1 MRVKLVLIF
10 RHQNKPIVYRKKPED
25 KLSMW
30 NINIKIDGKKIEPSS
45 HVKYLGILINS
56 FLNWNFHI
64 DELSTKLSCAVG
76 MLAKIRHYINEKKL
90 SMVYHG
96 IFSSLL
102 LYGSQI
108 WGQSNQSVSKMEKLQ
123 NKPLRIINFKPFR
136 YSVNS
141 LYNKC
146 EILKF
151 GASIKLSNFLYAHG
165 NIKGNLPTTL
175 CAGITL
181 VDSKH
186 SQITRNQKGNQV
198 NIPTVRSK
206 TSGANSIKSKSVN
219 TWNDLNKLFI
229 KKQFVNQKRNFCKS
243 LIKSY
248 FIKGYV

>member
-1 MRVKLVLIF
+1 M
-10 RHQNKPIVYRKKPED
+10 YRKKPED

-30 NINIKIDGKKIEPSS
+30 NITIKIDGKKIEPST
-45 HVKYLGILINS
+45 HVKYLGILI
-56 FLNWNFHI
+56 
-64 DELSTKLSCAVG
+64 ELSTKLSRAVG
-76 MLAKIRHYINEKKL
+76 MLTKIRHYINAKTL

-108 WGQSNQSVSKMEKLQ
+108 RGQSNQSVSKMEKLQ

-151 GASIKLSNFLYAHG
+151 GDSIKLSNFLYAHD

-181 VDSKH
+181 LDSKH

-198 NIPTVRSK
+198 NIPTVRTK
-206 TSGANSIKSKSVN
+206 TSGSNSIKSKSEN
-219 TWNDLNKLFI
+219 TWNDLIKLFI
-229 KKQFVNQKRNFCKS
+229 KKHL
-243 LIKSY
+243 LIKKE
-248 FIKGYV
+248 IIINL

>member
-1 MRVKLVLIF
+1 
-10 RHQNKPIVYRKKPED
+10 
-25 KLSMW
+25 MW
-30 NINIKIDGKKIEPSS
+30 NINIKIDGKKIEPLF
-45 HVKYLGILINS
+45 HVKYLGILIDS

-76 MLAKIRHYINEKKL
+76 MLAKIRHYINEKRL

-108 WGQSNQSVSKMEKLQ
+108 WGQSNQSVTKIEKLQ
-123 NKPLRIINFKPFR
+123 NKASRIINFKPLR

-146 EILKF
+146 KILKF
-151 GASIKLSNFLYAHG
+151 GDSIMLLNFLYAHG

-181 VDSKH
+181 LDSKH

-198 NIPTVRSK
+198 NIPTVR
-206 TSGANSIKSKSVN
+206 TNSIKSKSVN
-219 TWNDLNKLFI
+219 TWNDLNNLFI

-248 FIKGYV
+248 FIKRYVQV

>member
-1 MRVKLVLIF
+1 
-10 RHQNKPIVYRKKPED
+10 
-25 KLSMW
+25 
-30 NINIKIDGKKIEPSS
+30 
-45 HVKYLGILINS
+45 
-56 FLNWNFHI
+56 
-64 DELSTKLSCAVG
+64 
-76 MLAKIRHYINEKKL
+76 
-90 SMVYHG
+90 
-96 IFSSLL
+96 
-102 LYGSQI
+102 
-108 WGQSNQSVSKMEKLQ
+108 MEKLQ
-123 NKPLRIINFKPFR
+123 NKALRIINFKPFR

-151 GASIKLSNFLYAHG
+151 GDSIKLTIFLYAHD

-181 VDSKH
+181 LDSKH

-198 NIPTVRSK
+198 NIPTVRTK

-219 TWNDLNKLFI
+219 TWNDLDKLFI
-229 KKQFVNQKRNFCKS
+229 KKQLVNQKRNYCKY